1 MFKKMKFG
9 PTPPAAPLEQ
19 TVIGQSAVVV
29 GNIVS
34 QDQVQLKG
42 HVVGN
47 IDVNGSPNAQLSVL
61 SKAHVEGDIS
71 AQQAVVDGVVTG
83 NIASTGRVEL
93 HAGAQVKGNISYSTM
108 AIEHGAQLYGMMSK
122 ANDVKPQ

>member
-1 MFKKMKFG
+1 MFNKMKFG
-9 PTPPAAPLEQ
+9 QSPQVTALEQ

-71 AQQAVVDGVVTG
+71 AQQAVVNGVVTG
-83 NIASTGRVEL
+83 NIESTGRVEL

-108 AIEHGAQLYGMMSK
+108 AIEHGAQLFGMMTNTS
-122 ANDVKPQ
+122 DVKPQ

>member
-1 MFKKMKFG
+1 MFNKMKFG
-9 PTPPAAPLEQ
+9 QSPQATPVEQ

-71 AQQAVVDGVVTG
+71 AQQAVVNGVVTG
-83 NIASTGRVEL
+83 NIESTGRVEL

-108 AIEHGAQLYGMMSK
+108 AIEHGAQLFGMMTNTS
-122 ANDVKPQ
+122 DVKPQ

>member
-9 PTPPAAPLEQ
+9 QSPQAAPVEQ

-71 AQQAVVDGVVTG
+71 AQQAVVNGVVTG

-108 AIEHGAQLYGMMSK
+108 AIEHGAQLYGLMS
-122 ANDVKPQ
+122 NTGDVKSS

>member
-9 PTPPAAPLEQ
+9 QSPQVTSVEQ

-71 AQQAVVDGVVTG
+71 AQQAVVNGVVTG
-83 NIASTGRVEL
+83 NIESTGRVEL
-93 HAGAQVKGNISYSTM
+93 HSGAQVKGNISYSTM
-108 AIEHGAQLYGMMSK
+108 AIEHGAQLFGMMTNTS
-122 ANDVKPQ
+122 DVKPQ

>member
-1 MFKKMKFG
+1 MKFG
-9 PTPPAAPLEQ
+9 QSPQGTPVEQ
-19 TVIGQSAVVV
+19 TVIGQSVVVV
-29 GNIVS
+29 GNIGS

-71 AQQAVVDGVVTG
+71 AQQAVVNGVVTG
-83 NIASTGRVEL
+83 NIESTGRVEL

-108 AIEHGAQLYGMMSK
+108 AIEHGAQLFGMMTNTS
-122 ANDVKPQ
+122 DVKPQ

>member
-9 PTPPAAPLEQ
+9 QSPPVTPVEQ
-19 TVIGQSAVVV
+19 TVIGQSAMVV
-29 GNIVS
+29 GNIFS

-61 SKAHVEGDIS
+61 SKAHVEGDIR
-71 AQQAVVDGVVTG
+71 AQQAVVNGLVTG
-83 NIASTGRVEL
+83 NIESTGRVEL

-108 AIEHGAQLYGMMSK
+108 AIEHGAQLSGMMS
-122 ANDVKPQ
+122 NTSDVKPQ

>member
-9 PTPPAAPLEQ
+9 QPPPATSVEQ

-61 SKAHVEGDIS
+61 SKAHVEGDIR
-71 AQQAVVDGVVTG
+71 AQQAVVTGVVTG
-83 NIASTGRVEL
+83 NIESTGRVEL

-108 AIEHGAQLYGMMSK
+108 AIEHGAQLFGMMTNTS
-122 ANDVKPQ
+122 DVKPQ

>member
-1 MFKKMKFG
+1 MFKKMKVG
-9 PTPPAAPLEQ
+9 QPPQVTSVEQ

-71 AQQAVVDGVVTG
+71 AQQAVVNGVVTG
-83 NIASTGRVEL
+83 NIESTGRVEL

-108 AIEHGAQLYGMMSK
+108 AIEHGAQLFGMMTNTS
-122 ANDVKPQ
+122 DVKPQ